1 MFVKEEQAC
10 ILDFEVTAC
19 VNLRSCTSCVL
30 HGGHVWSS
38 GDYSLLDLG
47 ARFFSFLF
55 CFFLFSVKA
64 VLYSH
69 LVFPLEES
77 SVFVPLRDTCALP
90 DSYTGSVAV
99 SKPRGVCS
107 LVG

>member
-1 MFVKEEQAC
+1 MEVMFGALE
-10 ILDFEVTAC
+10 ITASWIW
-19 VNLRSCTSCVL
+19 V
-30 HGGHVWSS
+30 HGSS
-38 GDYSLLDLG
+38 V
-47 ARFFSFLF
+47 F
-55 CFFLFSVKA
+55 CFVFFLFSVKA

-90 DSYTGSVAV
+90 DSYTVSVAV